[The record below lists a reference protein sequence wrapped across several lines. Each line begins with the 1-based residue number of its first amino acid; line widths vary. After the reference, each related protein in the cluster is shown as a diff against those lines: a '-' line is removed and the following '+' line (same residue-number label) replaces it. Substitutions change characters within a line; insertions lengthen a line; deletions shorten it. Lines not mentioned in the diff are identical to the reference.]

1 MRTHLT
7 RRRWVLALVAV
18 CLIPLGVSYGQA
30 LTYPGSASFAVRT
43 VEWVRDHGGGPL
55 VNAVENVYYGLKA
68 PTGKAPDPATLPQEQ
83 PGATLGTIPTVAGD
97 PPLPGEGVWQAGPP
111 VAGHASGLATTFL
124 RPDPSHPSV
133 VAGLARF
140 DQNLVAAHLIA
151 GTREPSG
158 LGWPEGGQVPADLR
172 PSLVATFNSGWKI
185 ADAQGGFLADGRTA
199 KPLRDGAASAVID
212 TSGRIVVGAWNRDV
226 GPGPGVAA
234 VRQNLALVVE
244 HGKAV
249 AGLDV
254 NTDSRWGSAKN
265 QLQYTWR
272 SGLGTDAN
280 GDLIYVAGTQLTLQN
295 LADTL
300 TAAGA
305 VTAMELDIHP
315 AMVAMFAYA
324 HSSAGDPTGTLLLPT
339 MDAPAHR
346 YLVPDQRDFFA
357 ITAR

>member
-1 MRTHLT
+1 
-7 RRRWVLALVAV
+7 VV
-18 CLIPLGVSYGQA
+18 CLIPFGVSYGQA
-30 LTYPGSASFAVRT
+30 LAYPGNASFLVRT
-43 VEWVRDHGGGPL
+43 VEWVRDNGGGPL
-55 VNAVENVYYGLKA
+55 VNAVENLYYGLKA
-68 PTGKAPDPATLPQEQ
+68 PSGASPDPAALPRE
-83 PGATLGTIPTVAGD
+83 PAATGAPLGTLPTVAGD
-97 PPLPGEGVWQAGPP
+97 QPLPGEGVWRAGPP
-111 VAGHASGLATTFL
+111 VGGHPSGLSTTFL
-124 RPDPSHPSV
+124 RPDPNHPSV
-133 VAGLARF
+133 VAGIARF

-151 GTREPSG
+151 GTKEPSG
-158 LGWPEGGQVPADLR
+158 QGWPENGQVPAALQ
-172 PSLVATFNSGWKI
+172 PGLVATFNSGWKI
-185 ADAQGGFLADGRTA
+185 TDAQGGFLADGRTA
-199 KPLRDGAASAVID
+199 KPLRDGSASAVID
-212 TSGRIVVGAWNRDV
+212 TTGRVVIGAWNRDV

-244 HGKAV
+244 NGTPV
-249 AGLDV
+249 PGLDV

-280 GDLIYVAGTQLTLQN
+280 GDLIYVGGNQLTLQT

-315 AMVAMFAYA
+315 AMVALFSYA
-324 HSSAGDPTGTLLLPT
+324 HAPDGTPTGTLLLPT
-339 MDAPAHR
+339 MDAPAQR